1 LGYKN
6 PENRRLVV
14 LVIFICIFVI
24 TYKYITLTIMK
35 VLPDSEQE
43 KQLITKY
50 LNSSLSM
57 LAFAKQEGLKRGII
71 ERIVKRNNLNKIY
84 EKGKPALTRKE
95 FELHQKLYTKDGQP
109 TKFIYLERKS
119 VKKDKKTST
128 LLHVQCVCG
137 TEKWLPYSA
146 VMNGNTRTC
155 GKAPCFPFEDKK
167 SVVTSHKGLYRSYVY
182 HAKERNI
189 DFNLS
194 LNELIKISSN
204 NCVYCNK
211 QPSQLYQI
219 LDAKTKKVRSGV
231 PFYYNGIDRVDNSIG
246 YNKEN
251 CVACCKQCNR
261 CKGKM
266 TLVEFKTWIKAIHD
280 NLF

>member
-1 LGYKN
+1 
-6 PENRRLVV
+6 
-14 LVIFICIFVI
+14 
-24 TYKYITLTIMK
+24 MK

-57 LAFAKQEGLKRGII
+57 LAFAKQECLKRGII

-109 TKFIYLERKS
+109 TKFIYLGRKS
-119 VKKDKKTST
+119 VKKDNRTST
-128 LLHVQCVCG
+128 LLHVQCACG
-137 TEKWLPYSA
+137 TKKWLPYSA
-146 VMNGNTRTC
+146 IINGNTRTC

-167 SVVTSHKGLYRSYVY
+167 SVVTSHKGLYRSYIY

-194 LNELIKISSN
+194 LEELIEISSN
-204 NCVYCNK
+204 NCAYCNK

-231 PFYYNGIDRVDNSIG
+231 PFYYNGIDRIDSSLG
-246 YNKEN
+246 YIQGN
-251 CVACCKQCNR
+251 VVTCCKTCNVA
-261 CKGKM
+261 KM
-266 TLVEFKTWIKAIHD
+266 DMNYYDFINHIVKIYK
-280 NLF
+280 NLRNAGN